1 LLGAL
6 FRGQVAYHAGR
17 YAESVEAF
25 AEAERLTEARVT
37 KSVTR
42 GLGSLLV
49 SDHTLHYTP
58 SRTERLFARH
68 YALLARLASGD
79 LPAATVEARRLSALL
94 ETFAPD
100 LDASER
106 ATHAALRDVAGA
118 VFEAAGE
125 WNDAGVAYRNAA
137 LLRGVSR
144 SLLDSLVVE
153 APAADSATLVLV
165 VEEGFA
171 AHYVARSVALPY
183 DGSPAPSRR
192 ARDRRAGALPRSL
205 PSPRANGETRP
216 TPDAA
221 PPRTPA
227 SVPTATPPDAVAAVD
242 WGTSV
247 GPAWSPPV
255 AVPDSVPN
263 TAAGPRQDRLE
274 RASPDLA
281 ARWMSAL
288 AQLPGGGVYDDAAWD
303 ASIASTAPLTRESV
317 ALDWTPRGTA
327 STRYLGSR
335 RTRGDWLRVAWPM
348 LVRARVPSAPVALSL
363 AGVDDVTA
371 LRRAAL
377 RPTTGAAGALTPF
390 TAAAL
395 LEAGGLVSDAM
406 GADARRRL
414 PGQLARLAARVAT
427 RSAVAEVAREEMG
440 DAAGFAVQLVAS
452 ALDRPD
458 TRGWHLLPGRV
469 RVLRF
474 TVPAGPVR
482 PALRQGAGA
491 NALLHELAPFEAAP
505 GSVTV
510 RALRLWRDPIGG
522 PVPVARVGG
531 PDTTGTS
538 TPPRSA
544 IETINGQRAPLAFPR
559 G

>member
-1 LLGAL
+1 
-6 FRGQVAYHAGR
+6 
-17 YAESVEAF
+17 
-25 AEAERLTEARVT
+25 
-37 KSVTR
+37 
-42 GLGSLLV
+42 
-49 SDHTLHYTP
+49 
-58 SRTERLFARH
+58 FARH
-68 YALLARLASGD
+68 YALLARLASDD

-137 LLRGVSR
+137 LLRGVPR

-153 APAADSATLVLV
+153 APGADSATLVLV

-171 AHYVARSVALPY
+171 AHYVARSVALPF

-192 ARDRRAGALPRSL
+192 ARDRRIGSLPGPV
-205 PSPRANGETRP
+205 PSPRAGVDARP
-216 TPDAA
+216 TPDGA

-227 SVPTATPPDAVAAVD
+227 SVPTVTPPDAVPVVD
-242 WGTSV
+242 GGTSV
-247 GPAWSPPV
+247 GPGWSPPV
-255 AVPDSVPN
+255 ALQDSVPH
-263 TAAGPRQDRLE
+263 TASGPRLERLEHVE

-281 ARWMSAL
+281 TRWMSAL
-288 AQLPGGGVYDDAAWD
+288 ARLPGGGVYDDAAWD
-303 ASIASTAPLTRESV
+303 AATAPAMPRTRESV

-335 RTRGDWLRVAWPM
+335 GTRGDWLRVAWPM

-363 AGVDDVTA
+363 DGIDDVTA
-371 LRRAAL
+371 LRRATL
-377 RPTTGAAGALTPF
+377 RPTTGASGALPPF

-427 RSAVAEVAREEMG
+427 RSAVAEVAREELG
-440 DAAGFAVQLVAS
+440 DAAGFAVQLMAS

-474 TVPAGPVR
+474 TVPAGLVR

-491 NALLHELAPFEAAP
+491 NALQHELAPFEAAP

-510 RALRLWRDPIGG
+510 RTLRLWRDPIGG

-531 PDTTGTS
+531 PDTTGTP

-544 IETINGQRAPLAFPR
+544 IETINGQRAPSALPR